1 MGTINIQLNGEKN
14 QTSNSSVMALLSELN
29 LNPEHVIVEIN
40 GTVLNKNTIIN
51 QPIKSNDT
59 IEIIRYIGGGQ
70 KFN

>member
-1 MGTINIQLNGEKN
+1 MGTINIQLNGEKAN
-14 QTSNSSVMALLSELN
+14 QQFTVMALLSELN